1 MVATVDDVKNWEDKR
16 DDVDL
21 KRRRLWT
28 SLAVQTAVAIT
39 NHVYPLIIYTEFL
52 EKQSL
57 FIIFSHRFPLIKKAQ
72 QIQ

>member
-1 MVATVDDVKNWEDKR
+1 MIKNWEGKR

-21 KRRRLWT
+21 KRRRRWT
-28 SLAVQTAVAIT
+28 SLAVQTPVAIM